1 MILQLRDGMHFRDNI
16 NIAQKQPARRLIVP
30 MLCLIALL
38 QGCAVSKYAPEQK
51 IPPKQL
57 QNDVAVLQKTLQQNH
72 PGLYWYATKA
82 SIDSAFNFLEESAKD
97 SLTELSFHNNIARML
112 ATIQCGHT
120 AVRFSKQ
127 YISYL
132 IENRYPMFP
141 LYLYNWENHL
151 YVLKNMHSKDPNL
164 IRGLEVSAIN
174 NISAQQIIDSLY
186 QYISADA
193 NNHWFK
199 AQVISNNF
207 PAWYKMI
214 FGLDTVYQIQYIDT
228 LGIQRSTQIKN
239 YSPKEDTTQQQ
250 AKIIRSSKA
259 YPLPPKKTSAL
270 EQKRSLRIDSLH
282 RFAYMHVSSFSGGRL
297 RGFFRR
303 SFRELHKMNIPN
315 LIIDVR
321 GNGGGNVSKSVLLTK
336 YLIQQPFKVADTAA
350 SVHRTMWDKSHIVPW
365 WLYWFPMQFG
375 SFKGSDDWF
384 HSRRIENHVY
394 QPKTKHHYKG
404 KVLLLQDGYT
414 FSAAAMFTGALKG
427 QSNVQIIGTP
437 SGGAYYGNNAM
448 FLPHIKLPNSL
459 MRVTLPMYRVVL
471 NNDRPKNGKGVL
483 PDIAV
488 KPIQHQH
495 LTFPPN
501 ALQLAVQQI
510 LQNK

>member
-30 MLCLIALL
+30 TLCLIALL

-82 SIDSAFNFLEESAKD
+82 SIDNAFNALEESAKD
-97 SLTELSFHNNIARML
+97 SLTQLSFHNNIARML

-214 FGLDTVYQIQYIDT
+214 FGLDTAYQIQYIDT
-228 LGIQRSTQIKN
+228 MGVQRSIRIKN
-239 YSPKEDTTQQQ
+239 YSPKEDTTQQK

-259 YPLPPKKTSAL
+259 YPLPPKKLSAL
-270 EQKRSLRIDSLH
+270 QQKRSLSIDSLR
-282 RFAYMHVSSFSGGRL
+282 RFAYMHVGSFSGGRL

-336 YLIQQPFKVADTAA
+336 YLIQKPFKVADTAA
-350 SVHRTMWDKSHIVPW
+350 SVHRTMWDKSYIVPW
-365 WLYWFPMQFG
+365 WLYWFPMQWG
-375 SFKGSDDWF
+375 SVKGADRLF
-384 HSRRIENHVY
+384 HAKRIETHIY
-394 QPKTKHHYKG
+394 RPKLKKHFNGHIF
-404 KVLLLQDGYT
+404 LLQDGYT
-414 FSAAAMFTGALKG
+414 FSAAAMFTGSLKG
-427 QSNVQIIGTP
+427 HPNVQIAGTP
-437 SGGAYYGNNAM
+437 SGGAYYGNNAL
-448 FLPHIKLPNSL
+448 FLPHLKLPNSKL
-459 MRVTLPMYRVVL
+459 RITLPMYRVVL
-471 NNDRPKNGKGVL
+471 DSARPKNGKGVL
-483 PDIAV
+483 PDIWV
-488 KPIQHQH
+488 QPQQRNH
-495 LTFPPN
+495 LTLPPN
-501 ALQLAVQQI
+501 ALQEVI
-510 LQNK
+510 FKIVQNK